1 MLEMEGTTKPPQ
13 ISEMFHK
20 FAHVVRTKTFELFA
34 DDENNSIAA
43 DNNNDTD
50 VFTLLDSAEE
60 FIPDQKVV
68 VIKPDFC
75 KFPHLANT
83 HVSKS
88 LISSLFATISS
99 FEASYLQL
107 QTAHVPFDE
116 KAIESADKALV
127 SVLQKLTDMKNLYK
141 DFRRNPSCNVDV
153 LMGSELEFQVQE
165 HQSKLRVLE
174 TMVNQL
180 LSYMES
186 KDEEVS
192 VLRKKLDKIHD
203 SNSRLSKKLGVEEDE
218 KSNNTTTE
226 VLCTFRVFESMLR
239 DSIKSANKFSKLL
252 MELMKRAG
260 WDLEKAANSV
270 YSDVN
275 YSEKEHHKY
284 AFLSYICLGMFK
296 GFDLEDFG
304 LCDEEV
310 LSNGSISDENDHL
323 KQLLEHVS
331 CNPMETLNKNPNC
344 AFSRFC
350 DRKYEQIIHP
360 TIESSIFRDLD
371 GKEVIVDSWKSLSV
385 FYELFVRMASTIWL
399 LHKLAYSFTPV
410 VEIFQVERGV
420 DFSVVYAED
429 VTRKIQFPLSKTRP
443 KVGFTVVPGFKIGST
458 IIQTQVYLTGLK
470 CME

>member
-1 MLEMEGTTKPPQ
+1 MEGTTTKPPQ
-13 ISEMFHK
+13 QISEMFTK

-34 DDENNSIAA
+34 DD
-43 DNNNDTD
+43 DNNTDTND
-50 VFTLLDSAEE
+50 VCTLLNSTEE

-75 KFPHLANT
+75 KFPHLNNT
-83 HVSKS
+83 HFTKS
-88 LISSLFATISS
+88 LIPSLFATISS

-116 KAIESADKALV
+116 NALESADKVLV
-127 SVLQKLTDMKNLYK
+127 SILQKLTEMKNLYK
-141 DFRRNPSCNVDV
+141 EFRRNPSCDIDV
-153 LMGSELEFQVQE
+153 LVGSELEFQVQE

-180 LSYMES
+180 LSYMDT
-186 KDEEVS
+186 KDDEVS
-192 VLRKKLDKIHD
+192 ILRKKLDKLQD
-203 SNSRLSKKLGVEEDE
+203 FNLGLSRKLGIKNE
-218 KSNNTTTE
+218 KLNNGKE
-226 VLCTFRVFESMLR
+226 VLCTVRVFESMLR

-252 MELMKRAG
+252 MELMKTAG

-275 YSEKEHHKY
+275 YAEKEHHKF

-304 LCDEEV
+304 LCDEE
-310 LSNGSISDENDHL
+310 ISGENDYL

-331 CNPMETLNKNPNC
+331 CNPMETLSKNPSC

-350 DRKYEQIIHP
+350 ERKYEQIIHP
-360 TIESSIFRDLD
+360 TIESSIFRNLD
-371 GKEVIVDSWKSLSV
+371 GKEVVLDSWKSLSV

-399 LHKLAYSFTPV
+399 LHKLAHSFNPI

-420 DFSVVYAED
+420 DFSMVYMED
-429 VTRKIQFPLSKTRP
+429 VTRKSQFPLSKTRP
-443 KVGFTVVPGFKIGST
+443 KVGFTVVPGFKIGRT

>member
-1 MLEMEGTTKPPQ
+1 MSYFTMLEMEGTTTKPPQQ
-13 ISEMFHK
+13 ISEMFTK

-34 DDENNSIAA
+34 DD
-43 DNNNDTD
+43 DNNTDTND
-50 VFTLLDSAEE
+50 VCTLLNSTEE

-75 KFPHLANT
+75 KFPHLNNT
-83 HVSKS
+83 HFTKS

-116 KAIESADKALV
+116 NALESVDKVLV
-127 SVLQKLTDMKNLYK
+127 SILQKLTEMKNLYK
-141 DFRRNPSCNVDV
+141 EFRRNPSCDIDV
-153 LMGSELEFQVQE
+153 LVGSELEFQVQE

-180 LSYMES
+180 LSYMET
-186 KDEEVS
+186 KDDEVS
-192 VLRKKLDKIHD
+192 ILRKKLDKLQD
-203 SNSRLSKKLGVEEDE
+203 FNLGLSRKLGIKNE
-218 KSNNTTTE
+218 KLNNGKE
-226 VLCTFRVFESMLR
+226 VLCTVRVFESMLH

-252 MELMKRAG
+252 MELMKTAG

-275 YSEKEHHKY
+275 YAEKEHHKY

-304 LCDEEV
+304 LCDEE
-310 LSNGSISDENDHL
+310 ISGENDYL

-331 CNPMETLNKNPNC
+331 CNPMETLSKNPSC

-350 DRKYEQIIHP
+350 EKKYEQIIHP
-360 TIESSIFRDLD
+360 TIESSIFRNLD
-371 GKEVIVDSWKSLSV
+371 GKEVVLDSWKSLSV

-399 LHKLAYSFTPV
+399 LHKLAYSFNPI

-420 DFSVVYAED
+420 DFSMVYMED
-429 VTRKIQFPLSKTRP
+429 VTRKRQFPLSKTRP
-443 KVGFTVVPGFKIGST
+443 KVGFTVVPGFKIGRT

>member
-1 MLEMEGTTKPPQ
+1 MLEEMEGTAKPPQ

-34 DDENNSIAA
+34 DEENHSVA
-43 DNNNDTD
+43 DTDTD

-83 HVSKS
+83 HFCKS

-116 KAIESADKALV
+116 KAIESADKVLV
-127 SVLQKLTDMKNLYK
+127 SVLQKLTEMKNLYK

-153 LMGSELEFQVQE
+153 LVGSELEFQVQE

-192 VLRKKLDKIHD
+192 ILRKKLDKMQD
-203 SNSRLSKKLGVEEDE
+203 SNSSLSKKLEVKTE
-218 KSNNTTTE
+218 KSNNSTE
-226 VLCTFRVFESMLR
+226 VLCTVRVFESMLR

-275 YSEKEHHKY
+275 YAEKEHHKY

-304 LCDEEV
+304 LCDEEI
-310 LSNGSISDENDHL
+310 LSNGSISGENDYL

-331 CNPMETLNKNPNC
+331 CNPMETLSKNPSC

-350 DRKYEQIIHP
+350 EKKYEQIIHP
-360 TIESSIFRDLD
+360 TIESSIFRNLE

-399 LHKLAYSFTPV
+399 LHKLAYSFNPT

-420 DFSVVYAED
+420 DFSMVYTED

-443 KVGFTVVPGFKIGST
+443 KVGFTVVPGFKIGRT
-458 IIQTQVYLTGLK
+458 IIQTQVYLTCPK

>member
-1 MLEMEGTTKPPQ
+1 MLEEMEGTAKPPQ

-34 DDENNSIAA
+34 DEENNSIADA
-43 DNNNDTD
+43 DTD

-83 HVSKS
+83 HFSKS

-107 QTAHVPFDE
+107 QTAHVPLDE
-116 KAIESADKALV
+116 KAIESADKVLV
-127 SVLQKLTDMKNLYK
+127 SVLRKLTEMKNLYK

-153 LMGSELEFQVQE
+153 LVGSELEFQVQE

-192 VLRKKLDKIHD
+192 ILRKKFDKMQE
-203 SNSRLSKKLGVEEDE
+203 SNSSLSKKLEVKNE
-218 KSNNTTTE
+218 KSKNSTE
-226 VLCTFRVFESMLR
+226 VLCTVRVFESMLR

-252 MELMKRAG
+252 MELMRRAG

-275 YSEKEHHKY
+275 YAEKEHYKY

-304 LCDEEV
+304 LCDEET
-310 LSNGSISDENDHL
+310 LSNGSISGENDYL

-331 CNPMETLNKNPNC
+331 CNPMETLSKNPSC

-350 DRKYEQIIHP
+350 EKKYEQIIHP
-360 TIESSIFRDLD
+360 TIESSIFRNLD

-399 LHKLAYSFTPV
+399 LHKLAYSFNPI

-420 DFSVVYAED
+420 DFSMVYMED
-429 VTRKIQFPLSKTRP
+429 VTRKIQFPLSKMRP
-443 KVGFTVVPGFKIGST
+443 KVEFTVVPGFKIGRT

-470 CME
+470 CLE

>member
-1 MLEMEGTTKPPQ
+1 MLEMEGTAKPPQ

-34 DDENNSIAA
+34 DDENNSIA
-43 DNNNDTD
+43 DDENTDTD

-83 HVSKS
+83 HFSKS

-127 SVLQKLTDMKNLYK
+127 TVLQKLTEMKSLYK
-141 DFRRNPSCNVDV
+141 DFRRNPSCNIDV

-180 LSYMES
+180 LSYIES

-192 VLRKKLDKIHD
+192 ILRKKLDKIQD
-203 SNSRLSKKLGVEEDE
+203 SNLSLSKKLGVENE
-218 KSNNTTTE
+218 KSNSSTTE
-226 VLCTFRVFESMLR
+226 VLCTVRVFESMLR
-239 DSIKSANKFSKLL
+239 DSIKSVNKFSKLL
-252 MELMKRAG
+252 MELMKRAS
-260 WDLEKAANSV
+260 WDLDKAANSV

-275 YSEKEHHKY
+275 YAEKEHHKY

-304 LCDEEV
+304 LCDKEM
-310 LSNGSISDENDHL
+310 LSDGLISDENDYL

-331 CNPMETLNKNPNC
+331 CNPMETLSKNPSC
-344 AFSRFC
+344 AFSRYC
-350 DRKYEQIIHP
+350 DKKYEQIIHP

-399 LHKLAYSFTPV
+399 LHKLAYSFNPV

-420 DFSVVYAED
+420 DFSMVYTED

-470 CME
+470 GME

>member
-1 MLEMEGTTKPPQ
+1 MLEMEGTAKPPQ

-34 DDENNSIAA
+34 DDENNNSIA
-43 DNNNDTD
+43 DDESTDTD

-75 KFPHLANT
+75 KFPHLSNT
-83 HVSKS
+83 HFSKS

-107 QTAHVPFDE
+107 QTTHVPFDE

-127 SVLQKLTDMKNLYK
+127 TVLQKLTEMKSLYK
-141 DFRRNPSCNVDV
+141 DLRRNPSCNIDA

-165 HQSKLRVLE
+165 HQNKLRVLE

-192 VLRKKLDKIHD
+192 ILRKKLDKIQD
-203 SNSRLSKKLGVEEDE
+203 SNLSLSKKLGVENE
-218 KSNNTTTE
+218 KSNCSTTE
-226 VLCTFRVFESMLR
+226 VLCTVRVFESMLR
-239 DSIKSANKFSKLL
+239 DSIKSVNKFSKLL
-252 MELMKRAG
+252 MELMKRAS

-270 YSDVN
+270 YSEVN
-275 YSEKEHHKY
+275 YAEKEHHKY

-304 LCDEEV
+304 LCDEEM
-310 LSNGSISDENDHL
+310 LSDRSISDENDYL

-331 CNPMETLNKNPNC
+331 CNPMETLSKNPSC
-344 AFSRFC
+344 AFSRYC
-350 DRKYEQIIHP
+350 DKKYEQIIHP

-399 LHKLAYSFTPV
+399 LHKLAYSFNPV

-420 DFSVVYAED
+420 DFSMVYTED

>member
-1 MLEMEGTTKPPQ
+1 MLLEMEGTTKPPQ
-13 ISEMFHK
+13 QISDMFHK
-20 FAHVVRTKTFELFA
+20 FANVVKTKTFELFA
-34 DDENNSIAA
+34 DDN
-43 DNNNDTD
+43 TD

-75 KFPHLANT
+75 KFPHLTNT
-83 HVSKS
+83 HFTKS

-116 KAIESADKALV
+116 NAIESADKALV
-127 SVLQKLTDMKNLYK
+127 SVLQKLTEMKCLYK
-141 DFRRNPSCNVDV
+141 DFRKKPGCNIDAFV
-153 LMGSELEFQVQE
+153 GSELEFQ
-165 HQSKLRVLE
+165 

-192 VLRKKLDKIHD
+192 ILRKKLEKIQVF
-203 SNSRLSKKLGVEEDE
+203 NSSLSRKLALKDE
-218 KSNNTTTE
+218 KGNNSNE
-226 VLCTFRVFESMLR
+226 VLCTVRVFDSMLR
-239 DSIKSANKFSKLL
+239 DSIKYANKFCKLL
-252 MELMKRAG
+252 IELMKRAG

-270 YSDVN
+270 YSGVN
-275 YSEKEHHKY
+275 YAEKEHHKY

-304 LCDEEV
+304 LCDEEIVSKELV
-310 LSNGSISDENDHL
+310 LGENDYL

-331 CNPMETLNKNPNC
+331 YNPMETLSKNPSC

-350 DRKYEQIIHP
+350 EKKYEEIIHP
-360 TIESSIFRDLD
+360 TIESSIFRNLD

-399 LHKLAYSFTPV
+399 LHKLAYSFNPI
-410 VEIFQVERGV
+410 VEIFQVEREV
-420 DFSVVYAED
+420 DFSMVYMED
-429 VTRKIQFPLSKTRP
+429 VTRKSQSPLSKMRP
-443 KVGFTVVPGFKIGST
+443 KVGFTAVPGFKIGRT
-458 IIQTQVYLTGLK
+458 IIQTQVYLTDLK
-470 CME
+470 GME

>member
-1 MLEMEGTTKPPQ
+1 MPVEMEGTTKPPQ
-13 ISEMFHK
+13 ISDMFHK

-34 DDENNSIAA
+34 DETDDENTSNS
-43 DNNNDTD
+43 TD
-50 VFTLLDSAEE
+50 VFTLFSSAEE
-60 FIPDQKVV
+60 FIPNQKVV

-75 KFPHLANT
+75 KFPENENT
-83 HVSKS
+83 HFTKS

-116 KAIESADKALV
+116 KAIESADKVLV
-127 SVLQKLTDMKNLYK
+127 SVLQKLTEMKNLYR
-141 DFRRNPSCNVDV
+141 DFRKNPSSNFDDLV
-153 LMGSELEFQVQE
+153 GSELEFQVQE
-165 HQSKLRVLE
+165 NQSKLRVLE

-180 LSYMES
+180 MSFMDS
-186 KDEEVS
+186 KDDEVLI
-192 VLRKKLDKIHD
+192 LRKKLEKLELFN
-203 SNSRLSKKLGVEEDE
+203 SNLSKKLGVKNKNLE
-218 KSNNTTTE
+218 NTSVE
-226 VLCTFRVFESMLR
+226 VLCTVTVFESMLR
-239 DSIKSANKFSKLL
+239 DSIKLVNKFCKLL

-275 YSEKEHHKY
+275 YAEKGHFKY
-284 AFLSYICLGMFK
+284 AFSSYICLGMFK

-304 LCDEEV
+304 LSDEEM
-310 LSNGSISDENDHL
+310 LCNEDGLMSGENDCL

-331 CNPMETLNKNPNC
+331 CNPMEVLSKNPNS

-350 DRKYEQIIHP
+350 EKKYEQIIHP
-360 TIESSIFRDLD
+360 TIESSIFRNLD

-385 FYELFVRMASTIWL
+385 FYELFVRMASAIWL
-399 LHKLAYSFTPV
+399 LHKLAFSFNPV

-420 DFSVVYAED
+420 DFSMVYMDD
-429 VTRKIQFPLSKTRP
+429 VSRKSRFPLSKTRP
-443 KVGFTVVPGFKIGST
+443 KVGFTVVPGFKIGRT

-470 CME
+470 CTE

>member
-1 MLEMEGTTKPPQ
+1 M
-13 ISEMFHK
+13 
-20 FAHVVRTKTFELFA
+20 
-34 DDENNSIAA
+34 
-43 DNNNDTD
+43 
-50 VFTLLDSAEE
+50 
-60 FIPDQKVV
+60 
-68 VIKPDFC
+68 
-75 KFPHLANT
+75 
-83 HVSKS
+83 KS
-88 LISSLFATISS
+88 
-99 FEASYLQL
+99 
-107 QTAHVPFDE
+107 
-116 KAIESADKALV
+116 
-127 SVLQKLTDMKNLYK
+127 LYK
-141 DFRRNPSCNVDV
+141 DFRKNPSCNIDV
-153 LMGSELEFQVQE
+153 FVGSELEFQVQE

-192 VLRKKLDKIHD
+192 VLRKKLDKIQD
-203 SNSRLSKKLGVEEDE
+203 FSMCLSRKLEVKDDE
-218 KSNNTTTE
+218 KMNNSNE
-226 VLCTFRVFESMLR
+226 VLCTVRVFESMLR
-239 DSIKSANKFSKLL
+239 DSIKSANKFCKLL

-275 YSEKEHHKY
+275 YAEKEHHKY

-296 GFDLEDFG
+296 GFDLDDFG
-304 LCDEEV
+304 LCDEEI
-310 LSNGSISDENDHL
+310 LSNGLVLGENNDYL

-331 CNPMETLNKNPNC
+331 CNPMETLSKNPSC

-350 DRKYEQIIHP
+350 EKKYEQIIHP
-360 TIESSIFRDLD
+360 TIESSIFRNLD

-399 LHKLAYSFTPV
+399 LHKLAYSFNPI

-420 DFSVVYAED
+420 DFSMVYMED

-443 KVGFTVVPGFKIGST
+443 KVGFTVVPGFKIGRT

-470 CME
+470 GME

>member
-1 MLEMEGTTKPPQ
+1 MESTTKTPQ
-13 ISEMFHK
+13 ISEMFTK

-34 DDENNSIAA
+34 DDD
-43 DNNNDTD
+43 DNNNPDTTD
-50 VFTLLDSAEE
+50 VFTLLNSTEE
-60 FIPDQKVV
+60 FITDQKVV

-75 KFPHLANT
+75 KFPHLNNT
-83 HVSKS
+83 HFTKS

-116 KAIESADKALV
+116 NALESADKVLV
-127 SVLQKLTDMKNLYK
+127 SVLQKLTEMKNLYK
-141 DFRRNPSCNVDV
+141 EFRRNPSCNIDV
-153 LMGSELEFQVQE
+153 LVGSELEFQVQE

-186 KDEEVS
+186 KDDEVS
-192 VLRKKLDKIHD
+192 ILRKKLDKLQEF
-203 SNSRLSKKLGVEEDE
+203 NLGLSRKLGVKNE
-218 KSNNTTTE
+218 KLNNGKE
-226 VLCTFRVFESMLR
+226 VLCTFLVFESMLR

-275 YSEKEHHKY
+275 YAEKEHHKY

-296 GFDLEDFG
+296 GFDLENFG
-304 LCDEEV
+304 LCDEEM
-310 LSNGSISDENDHL
+310 LSCEKDYL

-331 CNPMETLNKNPNC
+331 CNPMETLSKNPSC

-350 DRKYEQIIHP
+350 EKKYEQIIHP
-360 TIESSIFRDLD
+360 TIESSIFRNLD
-371 GKEVIVDSWKSLSV
+371 GKEVVLDSWKSLSV

-399 LHKLAYSFTPV
+399 LHKLAYSFNPI

-420 DFSVVYAED
+420 DFSMVYMED
-429 VTRKIQFPLSKTRP
+429 VTRKSQFPLNKTKP
-443 KVGFTVVPGFKIGST
+443 KVGFTVVPGFKIGRT
-458 IIQTQVYLTGLK
+458 IIQTQVYLNGLK

>member
-1 MLEMEGTTKPPQ
+1 MLEEMEGTAKPPQ

-20 FAHVVRTKTFELFA
+20 LAHVVRTKTFELFA
-34 DDENNSIAA
+34 DEENNSIADA
-43 DNNNDTD
+43 DTD

-83 HVSKS
+83 HFSKS

-107 QTAHVPFDE
+107 QTAHVPLDE
-116 KAIESADKALV
+116 KAIESADKVLV
-127 SVLQKLTDMKNLYK
+127 SVLRKLTELKNLSK

-153 LMGSELEFQVQE
+153 LVGSELEFQVQE

-192 VLRKKLDKIHD
+192 ILRKKFDKMQE
-203 SNSRLSKKLGVEEDE
+203 SNSSLSKKLEVKSE
-218 KSNNTTTE
+218 KSKNSTE
-226 VLCTFRVFESMLR
+226 VLCTVRVFESMLR

-252 MELMKRAG
+252 MELMKRVG

-275 YSEKEHHKY
+275 YAEKEHYKY

-304 LCDEEV
+304 LCDEET
-310 LSNGSISDENDHL
+310 LSNGSISGENDYL

-331 CNPMETLNKNPNC
+331 CNPMETLSKNPSC

-350 DRKYEQIIHP
+350 EKKYEQIIHP
-360 TIESSIFRDLD
+360 TIESSIFKNLD

-399 LHKLAYSFTPV
+399 LHKLAYSFNPI

-420 DFSVVYAED
+420 DFSMVYMED
-429 VTRKIQFPLSKTRP
+429 VTRKIQFPFSKMRP
-443 KVGFTVVPGFKIGST
+443 KVGFTVVPGFKIGRT

-470 CME
+470 CLE